1 MAQRE
6 VREFFVVHRGSE
18 GTKVLARLFHGT
30 PHRRL
35 LDPYLS
41 QLVHASADGMV
52 LLVDADTR
60 EPVLR
65 CLVEESNPRR
75 RETRRRALRFWLL

>member
-1 MAQRE
+1 MAPRE
-6 VREFFVVHRGSE
+6 VREFYVVHRGSE

-41 QLVHASADGMV
+41 QLVHACADGML
-52 LLVDADTR
+52 LLVDADTQ
-60 EPVLR
+60 EPVVR
-65 CLVEESNPRR
+65 CPVEESTSRHR
-75 RETRRRALRFWLL
+75 VSRVRALRFWLL